1 VSYQYSIDVVNI
13 LRAVWDCA
21 AEASDSE
28 ELTEA
33 EYRAQRREAITSAA
47 GRDPGHAGEGGAEPV
62 SDCAHVW
69 IYHPGTE
76 MEWRCIR
83 CQAIDG
89 PLVPPS
95 DQGGN

>member
-1 VSYQYSIDVVNI
+1 M
-13 LRAVWDCA
+13 
-21 AEASDSE
+21 
-28 ELTEA
+28 
-33 EYRAQRREAITSAA
+33 
-47 GRDPGHAGEGGAEPV
+47 

-76 MEWRCIR
+76 MEWRCIQ

-95 DQGGN
+95 DAD